1 VVLIA
6 EGGEESKR
14 VDVAVKD
21 VRIVSSDLTGGVHG
35 SGSTSACPDWL
46 HVVFSYF
53 LSPLWSAV

>member
-1 VVLIA
+1 MVFIA

-14 VDVAVKD
+14 ADVAVKD
-21 VRIVSSDLTGGVHG
+21 IRFVSFDLADGANG

-46 HVVFSYF
+46 HVAFPYF